1 MAIGAQRVSYL
12 YIDDAGHNWI
22 VKLAED
28 KVNAVTPSPSL
39 NPFNP
44 ASPPS
49 GGIQGVINPK
59 RCRQVHAQGNLPL
72 TEEGGRLI
80 KRSFVCNPTSTLYE
94 SNAPQQVSYQGQE
107 TANPVNL
114 VTTGRRG
121 ERITF

>member
-28 KVNAVTPSPSL
+28 KVTAVEPAPAL
-39 NPFNP
+39 APYNP
-44 ASPPS
+44 ASPPAA
-49 GGIQGVINPK
+49 GIQGVINPK
-59 RCRQVHAQGNLPL
+59 RCRQVHAQGHLPG
-72 TEEGGRLI
+72 TQEGGRLI
-80 KRSFVCNPTSTLYE
+80 KRSFVCNPTSSLYE
-94 SNAPQQVSYQGQE
+94 NNGPQTVTYQGE
-107 TANPVNL
+107 EEANAVNL